1 MSEMRFKERL
11 CRLLQIAGQRA
22 MLQVRHGSR
31 FARMLQG
38 NLRGALPWSIAQGLL
53 SGSISVFLVTEL
65 KANREERI

>member
-1 MSEMRFKERL
+1 
-11 CRLLQIAGQRA
+11 